1 MCEYC
6 NGNESLFY
14 DRDSKDVREV
24 VIEGDGSL
32 SIFSNNYDREDREKS
47 ESMGFP
53 SDEAKNMAEYSY
65 NIKINYCPMCGR
77 ELEVD

>member
-14 DRDSKDVREV
+14 DRYSKDVREV

-32 SIFSNNYDREDREKS
+32 SIFSNNYDIEQREKS
-47 ESMGFP
+47 ESMGFTAE
-53 SDEAKNMAEYSY
+53 EARNMAEYSY

-77 ELEVD
+77 KLEVE

>member
-1 MCEYC
+1 MCKYC

-14 DRDSKDVREV
+14 DRYSKDVREV

-32 SIFSNNYDREDREKS
+32 SIFSNNYDREDSEKS
-47 ESMGFP
+47 ESMGFTAE
-53 SDEAKNMAEYSY
+53 EARNMAQYRY

-77 ELEVD
+77 KLEVN